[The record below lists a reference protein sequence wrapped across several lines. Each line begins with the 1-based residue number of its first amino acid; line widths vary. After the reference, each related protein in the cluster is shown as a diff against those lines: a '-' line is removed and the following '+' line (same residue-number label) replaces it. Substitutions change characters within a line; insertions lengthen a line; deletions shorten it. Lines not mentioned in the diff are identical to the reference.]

1 MKRTYI
7 SPEREALCRRIAEML
22 ASGMKGPKVRK
33 ALGLT
38 RRDYYRCTQWAIYH
52 GLKVPQKR
60 TIEPMAA
67 KPAADPWGHLAP
79 NAFC

>member
-1 MKRTYI
+1 MKRIYL
-7 SPEREALCRRIAEML
+7 SAEREALCRRVAEML
-22 ASGMKGPKVRK
+22 AGGMKGPKVRK

-60 TIEPMAA
+60 TIEPAMKA
-67 KPAADPWGHLAP
+67 AADPWAALSAD
-79 NAFC
+79 AFC